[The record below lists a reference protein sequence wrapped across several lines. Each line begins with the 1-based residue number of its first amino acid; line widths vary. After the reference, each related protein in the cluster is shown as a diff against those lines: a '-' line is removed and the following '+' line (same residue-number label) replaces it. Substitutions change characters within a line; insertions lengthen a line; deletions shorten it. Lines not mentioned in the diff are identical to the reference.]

1 MQRFSDS
8 NVFYSRSNR
17 FNETGPV
24 FEPNNINGISIGV
37 GFKSKNDKANSFTNY
52 LKSNKQKNYYRMNRL
67 YNQIITNDV
76 SFINNEYVC
85 DEIYDNGKVVDR
97 LINIINYDND
107 LNISK
112 TDITHIYKL
121 KSKENKKIHVY
132 ISLIND
138 NAELILIDLYHL
150 SMPGNIY
157 DNKKLIKR
165 GSLSAIK
172 RSYQKFESYG
182 FDLNNIGI

>member
-76 SFINNEYVC
+76 SF
-85 DEIYDNGKVVDR
+85 
-97 LINIINYDND
+97 INIINYDND